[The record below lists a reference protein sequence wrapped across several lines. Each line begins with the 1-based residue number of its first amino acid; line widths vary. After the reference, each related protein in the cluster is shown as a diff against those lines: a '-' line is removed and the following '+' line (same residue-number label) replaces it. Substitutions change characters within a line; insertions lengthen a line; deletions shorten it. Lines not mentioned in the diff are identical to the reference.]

1 MKKFL
6 SLLLCAAMMLSLAAG
21 CGGAKNNDAQQNDAQ
36 TTVAATE
43 KAKEDAGAAEQ
54 TTAAE
59 AAAQE
64 TTTAEA
70 KQETTTAA
78 KKAETTTAAAAQEEQ
93 AAPAAPAAKDV
104 FRTLYSSEY
113 TTLNYLVTG
122 NTYELTASANTID
135 GLTEYDTYGIPLPA
149 LAESWWANE
158 DNTVWTFKIRQGVKW
173 VDKDGK
179 AVADVTAQDWVDAA
193 KYVNDAHYDSS
204 VQYMYEGIV
213 KNAAEYY
220 SQTADMLDAENAVT
234 DGEAASVED
243 YYAENDIDPAAFIPF
258 EDVGVKALDQYTLE
272 YTMEVPIPFF
282 VSVLSYSSYLPVYGP
297 FLEEQGDY
305 FGIDNE
311 SLLYNGAY
319 LLSEYEPNVR
329 HVFKANPL
337 YWDAGKIFI
346 KEYQHIYNADT
357 KTLAPSMFLRGEI
370 EEASIGADILDSW
383 FSNPE
388 TKDLVHGSMP
398 VISYSYFYMFNFEP
412 RFDAQY
418 EPDNWL
424 IAVNNENFR
433 QSIFYGLDRIKAI
446 TINDPYN
453 PESLL
458 NKAVT
463 PATFAVGAGKDFT
476 QYPALKPYWDGN
488 NFNEAKALEYRD
500 KAKAELAAAG
510 ATLPIKA
517 LMPYNPSSTNWDK
530 ECQIVEQQL
539 EALLGPDYIDIIVEA
554 GPSTGFLGAIRRS
567 GMYALM
573 KCNWGADYADPQTW
587 AEPFGFR
594 NNYNFMYTDETKV
607 LSEKPVT
614 NKTAETQAIVDEYYK
629 MVDAAKAQT
638 IDIAARYSAF
648 AEAEAF
654 LLKHAIIAPY
664 SVDTD
669 GYTASYR
676 DPFSAMFA
684 PYGLSPFRMKG
695 VRLLDKPMSN
705 DEYNA
710 AYAKW
715 KEEWAKAQSGN

>member
-1 MKKFL
+1 MKKAL
-6 SLLLCAAMMLSLAAG
+6 SLILCCAMLLSFAAG
-21 CGGAKNNDAQQNDAQ
+21 CGGGGNNAGTQDGGQTAAATTAAAKAEETQKAAEE
-36 TTVAATE
+36 TTTE
-43 KAKEDAGAAEQ
+43 KAAAE
-54 TTAAE
+54 
-59 AAAQE
+59 E
-64 TTTAEA
+64 TTTTAA
-70 KQETTTAA
+70 KQETTAKATQAA
-78 KKAETTTAAAAQEEQ
+78 AET
-93 AAPAAPAAKDV
+93 APTPIKEV

-135 GLTEYDTYGIPLPA
+135 GLTEYDKYGIAVPA
-149 LAESWWANE
+149 LAESWWANG
-158 DNTVWTFKIRQGVKW
+158 DNTVWTFKIREGVKW
-173 VDKDGK
+173 VDKNGK
-179 AVADVTAQDWVDAA
+179 EVAEVTAQDWVDAA
-193 KYVNDAHYDSS
+193 RYVNDAHYDSS
-204 VQYMYEGIV
+204 IQYMYEGIV

-220 SQTADMLDAENAVT
+220 SQTADILDAENAVT
-234 DGEAASVED
+234 DGEVAAVED
-243 YYAENDIDPAAFIPF
+243 YYVANEIDPEAFIAF
-258 EDVGVKALDQYTLE
+258 EDVGVKALDKYTLE
-272 YTMEVPIPFF
+272 YTMDAPIPFF
-282 VSVLSYSSYLPVYGP
+282 ISVLSYSSYLPVYGP
-297 FLEEQGDY
+297 YLEEQGDN

-311 SLLYNGAY
+311 CLLFNGAY
-319 LLSEYEPNVR
+319 IMTDYEPNVK

-337 YWDAGKIFI
+337 YWDKENVFI

-370 EEASIGADILDSW
+370 EEAAIGADILDSW

-398 VISYSYFYMFNFEP
+398 VISYSYFFAFNFEP

-433 QSIFYGLDRIKAI
+433 QSIMHGLDRIKAI

-458 NKAVT
+458 NNTVT

-476 QYPALKPYWDGN
+476 QYDALKPYSDGN
-488 NFNEAKALEYRD
+488 NFNPTKALEYRD

-539 EALLGPDYIDIIVEA
+539 EALLGSDYIDIIVEA

-607 LSEKPVT
+607 LSDVPVT
-614 NKTAETQAIVDEYYK
+614 NKTAETQAIVSEYYK
-629 MVDAAKAQT
+629 LVDAAKAQT
-638 IDIAARYSAF
+638 SDIAARYNAF

-654 LLKHAIIAPY
+654 LLQHAIIAPY

-669 GYTASYR
+669 GYSASYR

-684 PYGLSPFRMKG
+684 PYGLSPFRLKK
-695 VRLLDKPMSN
+695 VRLLEKPMSN

-710 AYAKW
+710 AYEQW
-715 KEEWAKAQSGN
+715 KVEWAKAQANN